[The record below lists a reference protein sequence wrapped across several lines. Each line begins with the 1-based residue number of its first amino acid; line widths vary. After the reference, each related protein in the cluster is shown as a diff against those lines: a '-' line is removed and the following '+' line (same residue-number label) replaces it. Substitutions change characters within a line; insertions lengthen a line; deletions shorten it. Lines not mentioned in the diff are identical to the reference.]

1 LANEPG
7 MRLKIYHTIFWL
19 LVAGVWFYLRYQDYA
34 TLQIAVEVSI
44 IKVIDLALLIYFVN
58 LVLVPR
64 LLYTKRYGW
73 FAGAFIASV
82 AITSFIK
89 MLALAKIQHDDLS
102 SFTNVKEKIYNNFVT
117 QFFLVLASI
126 GLKSVFDYL
135 RLQKKMAD
143 VAREKAEAEL
153 NFLKSQINPHFL
165 FNSLN
170 SVYFLIDKE
179 NADARQALKKFSDI
193 LRYQLYECNDA
204 KIPIEKEISYL
215 KDYVALQKL
224 RREPYDDVRF
234 TCSENVKGF
243 SIEPLL
249 LMPFVE
255 NSFKHLSHFSNGKKN
270 VVEISADRASGQ
282 FSFCVAN
289 TIEHKSRDP
298 VGGIGLKNVTRR
310 LELLYNGRHEL
321 QVQESGD
328 LFKVELKI
336 EI

>member
-1 LANEPG
+1 
-7 MRLKIYHTIFWL
+7 MRIKIYHILFWL

-34 TLQIAVEVSI
+34 TLQMAAEVTI
-44 IKVIDLALLIYFVN
+44 VKVIDLALLIYFVN

-73 FAGAFIASV
+73 FAVAFIASV
-82 AITSFIK
+82 SVTSFIK
-89 MLALAKIQHDDLS
+89 MLALANIQHDDLS
-102 SFTNVKEKIYNNFVT
+102 SFTNIKEKIYNNFVT

-126 GLKSVFDYL
+126 GLTSVFDYL

-143 VAREKAEAEL
+143 VARQKAEAEL

-170 SVYFLIDKE
+170 SVYFLIDKK
-179 NADARQALKKFSDI
+179 NADARQALSKFSDM

-204 KIPIEKEISYL
+204 KIPIEKEIGYL

-224 RREPYDDVRF
+224 RREPHDDVHF
-234 TCSENVKGF
+234 TCSDNVKDF
-243 SIEPLL
+243 LIEPLL

-270 VVEISADRASGQ
+270 IVEISADRANGE
-282 FSFCVAN
+282 FSFCVTN
-289 TIEHKSRDP
+289 TIEYKSNKDP
-298 VGGIGLKNVTRR
+298 VGGIGLKNVKRR

-321 QVQESGD
+321 HVEESGD
-328 LFKVELKI
+328 LFKVQLKI
-336 EI
+336 KI

>member
-1 LANEPG
+1 VV
-7 MRLKIYHTIFWL
+7 RIKIYHIVFWV

-34 TLQIAVEVSI
+34 TLQIAAEVTVV
-44 IKVIDLALLIYFVN
+44 KVIDLALLIYFVN

-73 FAGAFIASV
+73 FAAAFVLSV
-82 AITSFIK
+82 AVTSFIK
-89 MLALAKIQHDDLS
+89 MLALSGIQHDNLS
-102 SFTNVKEKIYNNFVT
+102 SFANIKEKIYNNFVT

-179 NADARQALKKFSDI
+179 NADARQALNKFSDM
-193 LRYQLYECNDA
+193 LRYQLYECNDS

-215 KDYVALQKL
+215 NDYVALQKL

-243 SIEPLL
+243 LIEPLL

-270 VVEISADRASGQ
+270 IVEISADRANGE

-289 TIEHKSRDP
+289 TIEYKSHKDA
-298 VGGIGLKNVTRR
+298 VGGIGLRNVKRR

-321 QVQESGD
+321 LVRESED

-336 EI
+336 KI

>member
-1 LANEPG
+1 
-7 MRLKIYHTIFWL
+7 MRIKIYHIVFWL
-19 LVAGVWFYLRYQDYA
+19 LVAGVWFYLRYQDYS
-34 TLQIAVEVSI
+34 TLQLAVKVTV

-64 LLYTKRYGW
+64 LLYRKRYGW
-73 FAGAFIASV
+73 FAAGFILSV
-82 AITSFIK
+82 ALTSFVK
-89 MLALAKIQHDDLS
+89 MLALARIQHDDLS

-135 RLQKKMAD
+135 RLQKKMAE

-179 NADARQALKKFSDI
+179 NADARQALNKFSDM

-224 RREPYDDVRF
+224 RRESSDDVHF
-234 TCSENVKGF
+234 TCSENVRGF
-243 SIEPLL
+243 LIEPLL

-270 VVEISADRASGQ
+270 VVKITADRANGEFT
-282 FSFCVAN
+282 FSVVN
-289 TIEHKSRDP
+289 TIEYKSNKEP
-298 VGGIGLKNVTRR
+298 VGGIGLKNVKRR

-321 QVQESGD
+321 QVHENGE

-336 EI
+336 KI

>member
-1 LANEPG
+1 
-7 MRLKIYHTIFWL
+7 MRIKIYHIAFWL

-34 TLQIAVEVSI
+34 TLQIAAEVTVV
-44 IKVIDLALLIYFVN
+44 KATDLALIIYFVN

-73 FAGAFIASV
+73 FAVAFVGSV
-82 AITSFIK
+82 AVTSFIK
-89 MLALAKIQHDDLS
+89 MLALANIQHDDLS
-102 SFTNVKEKIYNNFVT
+102 SFTNIKEKIYNNFVT

-135 RLQKKMAD
+135 RLQKKMAN

-170 SVYFLIDKE
+170 SVYFLIDKR
-179 NADARQALKKFSDI
+179 NADARQALSKFSDM

-204 KIPIEKEISYL
+204 KISIEKEISYL
-215 KDYVALQKL
+215 NDYVALQKL
-224 RREPYDDVRF
+224 RREPYDDVHF
-234 TCSENVKGF
+234 TCSENVKDF
-243 SIEPLL
+243 LIEPLL

-270 VVEISADRASGQ
+270 IVQISADRTNGEFC
-282 FSFCVAN
+282 FSVVN
-289 TIEHKSRDP
+289 TIEYKSNKDP
-298 VGGIGLKNVTRR
+298 VGGIGLKNVKRR
-310 LELLYNGRHEL
+310 LELLYNGRHQLEL
-321 QVQESGD
+321 GEDED
-328 LFKVELKI
+328 LFKVQLKI
-336 EI
+336 KI

>member
-1 LANEPG
+1 
-7 MRLKIYHTIFWL
+7 MRAKIYHIVFWF
-19 LVAGVWFYLRYQDYA
+19 LVAGVWFYLRYQDYP
-34 TLQIAVEVSI
+34 TLKMASAVTI

-73 FAGAFIASV
+73 FAIAFVLSV
-82 AITSFIK
+82 AVTSFIK
-89 MLALAKIQHDDLS
+89 MLALGKIQHNDLS
-102 SFTNVKEKIYNNFVT
+102 SFSNIKEKIYNNFVT
-117 QFFLVLASI
+117 QFFLALASI

-170 SVYFLIDKE
+170 SVYFLIAKE
-179 NADARQALKKFSDI
+179 NTDARAALNKFSDM

-215 KDYVALQKL
+215 RDYVALQKL
-224 RREPYDDVRF
+224 RREPADDVHF
-234 TCSENVKGF
+234 ACSESVKGF
-243 SIEPLL
+243 LIEPLL

-270 VVEISADRASGQ
+270 VVKITAEKVNGE
-282 FSFCVAN
+282 FSFSVMN
-289 TIEHKSRDP
+289 TIEYKSSKDP
-298 VGGIGLKNVTRR
+298 VGGIGLKNVKRR
-310 LELLYNGRHEL
+310 LELLYNGRHTL
-321 QVQESGD
+321 QVQENGD
-328 LFKVELKI
+328 LFNVELKI
-336 EI
+336 KI

>member
-1 LANEPG
+1 
-7 MRLKIYHTIFWL
+7 MRTKIYHIAFWL
-19 LVAGVWFYLRYQDYA
+19 LVAGAWFYLRYQDYA
-34 TLQIAVEVSI
+34 TLQIAAEVSVV
-44 IKVIDLALLIYFVN
+44 KVIDLALLIYFVN

-73 FAGAFIASV
+73 FAVAFVASV
-82 AITSFIK
+82 AVTSFVK
-89 MLALAKIQHDDLS
+89 MLALANIQHDDLS
-102 SFTNVKEKIYNNFVT
+102 SFTNIKEKIYNNFVT

-170 SVYFLIDKE
+170 SVYFLIDKK
-179 NADARQALKKFSDI
+179 NADARQALNKFSDI

-224 RREPYDDVRF
+224 RREPYDDVHF
-234 TCSENVKGF
+234 TCSENVKDF
-243 SIEPLL
+243 LIEPLL

-270 VVEISADRASGQ
+270 IVQISADRADGE
-282 FSFCVAN
+282 FCFCVVN
-289 TIEHKSRDP
+289 TMEFKTNRDP
-298 VGGIGLKNVTRR
+298 VGGIGLKNVKRR
-310 LELLYNGRHEL
+310 LELLYNGRHQL
-321 QVQESGD
+321 QIGESGD
-328 LFKVELKI
+328 LFKVQLKI
-336 EI
+336 KI

>member
-1 LANEPG
+1 
-7 MRLKIYHTIFWL
+7 MRVRIYHIVFWL
-19 LVAGVWFYLRYQDYA
+19 LVAGVWFYLRYQDYT
-34 TLQIAVEVSI
+34 TLQIATEVTI
-44 IKVIDLALLIYFVN
+44 VKVIDLALLIYFVN

-64 LLYTKRYGW
+64 LLYKKRYGW
-73 FAGAFIASV
+73 FAVAFFLSV
-82 AITSFIK
+82 ALTSFLK
-89 MLALAKIQHDDLS
+89 MLVLARIQHDDLS
-102 SFTNVKEKIYNNFVT
+102 SFTNIKEKIYNNFVT

-170 SVYFLIDKE
+170 SVYFLIDKK
-179 NADARQALKKFSDI
+179 NADARQALNKFSDM

-204 KIPIEKEISYL
+204 KIPIEKEITYL

-224 RREPYDDVRF
+224 RREPYDDVHF
-234 TCSENVKGF
+234 MCSENVKDF
-243 SIEPLL
+243 MIEPLL

-255 NSFKHLSHFSNGKKN
+255 NSFKHLSHFTNGKKN
-270 VVEISADRASGQ
+270 VVEISADRSNGE
-282 FSFCVAN
+282 FSFCVVN
-289 TIEHKSRDP
+289 TIEYKSNRDP
-298 VGGIGLKNVTRR
+298 VGGIGLKNVKRR

-321 QVQESGD
+321 HMEENGD

-336 EI
+336 KL